1 MELFGKTFQVAEITE
16 YVAPIT
22 ELAAGGFLDKVH
34 KRIGQNGQEQGS
46 VSITAELIGCCAV
59 QVPLPLRTSVPPEL
73 SAEFAVYVAGELAA
87 KPVER
92 KAADYRKNK
101 SDDQPDSSLLE

>member
-1 MELFGKTFQVAEITE
+1 MPAVLELFGKTFQVAEITE

-22 ELAAGGFLDKVH
+22 ELTAGRFIDKVH

-59 QVPLPLRTSVPPEL
+59 QVPFAFEDIGAARTVRRIRCLCS
-73 SAEFAVYVAGELAA
+73 
-87 KPVER
+87 R
-92 KAADYRKNK
+92 
-101 SDDQPDSSLLE
+101 

>member
-1 MELFGKTFQVAEITE
+1 MSFAICEITRSIPSVLTSTPKKE
-16 YVAPIT
+16 ESKIT
-22 ELAAGGFLDKVH
+22 QLDKRPPAITI
-34 KRIGQNGQEQGS
+34 KTS
-46 VSITAELIGCCAV
+46 VSNNA
-59 QVPLPLRTSVPPEL
+59 LPILTLENFWIIKAMTSVPPEL

>member
-1 MELFGKTFQVAEITE
+1 MRVPGAL
-16 YVAPIT
+16 
-22 ELAAGGFLDKVH
+22 
-34 KRIGQNGQEQGS
+34 GS
-46 VSITAELIGCCAV
+46 
-59 QVPLPLRTSVPPEL
+59 SVPPEL

>member
-1 MELFGKTFQVAEITE
+1 M
-16 YVAPIT
+16 
-22 ELAAGGFLDKVH
+22 
-34 KRIGQNGQEQGS
+34 
-46 VSITAELIGCCAV
+46 
-59 QVPLPLRTSVPPEL
+59 PPEL

-101 SDDQPDSSLLE
+101 SDDQTDHHCWNDDRNHWLTGSLQFILNKHGQFSVGSVFGSIDLYPRSLFL

>member
-1 MELFGKTFQVAEITE
+1 MFGKTFQVAEITE

-22 ELAAGGFLDKVH
+22 ELAAGGFLDKAH

-59 QVPLPLRTSVPPEL
+59 QVPFAFGDIGAARTVRRIRCLCS
-73 SAEFAVYVAGELAA
+73 
-87 KPVER
+87 R
-92 KAADYRKNK
+92 
-101 SDDQPDSSLLE
+101 